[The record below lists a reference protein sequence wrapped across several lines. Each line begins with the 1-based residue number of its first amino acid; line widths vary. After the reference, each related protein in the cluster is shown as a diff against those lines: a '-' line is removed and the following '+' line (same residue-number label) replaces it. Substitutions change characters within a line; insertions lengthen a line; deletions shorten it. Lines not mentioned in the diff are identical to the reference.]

1 MTAFSPF
8 FEENRPIEP
17 LYRIDGFSIVR
28 CKDSGLVYLENP
40 LTESELEKF
49 YSLEYFEG
57 EASRKGYSSYREDE
71 AVLRANFRELLDRIV
86 PQRGD
91 LLDVGCAYGYFLD
104 EARRR
109 FSVKGVE
116 ISEEVARVGRDRFQL
131 DIRSGPR
138 ALDDFA
144 PNSFDVITLWD
155 VIEHLGRPR
164 STLLQCARLL
174 RPGGELY
181 LTTGDIESPL
191 ARVLGRRWR
200 LMNPPQHITYFS
212 EETMRGF
219 LSSCGLEMI
228 AVERIGKRVSLALF
242 LFILRYLSRERI
254 DLSGVA
260 ARIAKRSVYL
270 NLFDVMWVRAQRRS
284 S

>member
-1 MTAFSPF
+1 MIAFSPF

-28 CKDSGLVYLENP
+28 CLDSGLVYLENP
-40 LTESELEKF
+40 LTEAELEKF

-71 AVLRANFRELLDRIV
+71 AVLRKNFRELLDRIV
-86 PQRGD
+86 PERGD

-116 ISEEVARVGRDRFQL
+116 INDEVARVGRSRFQL
-131 DIRSGPR
+131 DIRSGAR

-144 PNSFDVITLWD
+144 PDSFDVITLWD

-164 STLLQCARLL
+164 STLIQCARLL

-181 LTTGDIESPL
+181 LTTGDIDSPL
-191 ARVLGRRWR
+191 ARMLGRRWR

-212 EETMRGF
+212 RST
-219 LSSCGLEMI
+219 LTDLLASCGLETI
-228 AVERIGKRVSLALF
+228 EVERIGKRVSLALF
-242 LFILRYLSRERI
+242 LFILRYLTRERI
-254 DLSGVA
+254 DLSSLA
-260 ARIAKRSVYL
+260 PKIAKRSLYL
-270 NLFDVMWVRAQRRS
+270 NLFDVMWVRARRRS